1 MTGANMKQTHKPR
14 FTPLQITVH
23 VAGWFPLVRLMIEY
37 FTQHLTANPVQALEQ
52 HTGIQALIFLLL
64 SLSCTPLASIFGW
77 KELTQRRKALGNYGF
92 LYAALHVLTFFV
104 IDYGLNLDAVWV
116 DIRNKPYII
125 IGATA
130 FLMLLPLAFTSF
142 KYWQKR
148 LGKNWKRL
156 HRLVYIISP
165 LVVLHFLLTI
175 KGNFL
180 RLYGNFTQ
188 PLIYGGVV
196 LLLLVLRVR
205 KVKLTLITLR
215 QHLSSL
221 RKSFLLTVHH
231 QKQDLS

>member
-1 MTGANMKQTHKPR
+1 MKKTHKPR
-14 FTPLQITVH
+14 FTPLRIIVH
-23 VAGWFPLVRLMIEY
+23 VAGWFPLVRLVIAY
-37 FTQHLTANPVQALEQ
+37 YTQHLTANPVQALEQ

-64 SLSCTPLASIFGW
+64 SLACTPLASIFGW

-92 LYAALHVLTFFV
+92 LYAALHVFTFFV
-104 IDYGLNLDAVWV
+104 IDYGLNLEAVWV

-142 KYWQKR
+142 KYWMKR

-165 LVVLHFLLTI
+165 LVVVHFILTI

-188 PLIYGGVV
+188 PLIYGGIVLV
-196 LLLLVLRVR
+196 LLILRIKKIKLALIGLRGHIEAWQKSTLLLL
-205 KVKLTLITLR
+205 
-215 QHLSSL
+215 HLH
-221 RKSFLLTVHH
+221 K
-231 QKQDLS
+231 QKQDLP